1 MSGWIKLHRSLLEWE
16 WYDDVN
22 VMRLFLHCI
31 LKANH
36 KDKKHKGTLVLRGS
50 FLTGFDVLS
59 KETGLSVRQVRT
71 ALTKLESTSEVTRTA
86 TSKGQAVT
94 VVNYNK
100 YQNDDRQATSG
111 ATSNVTN
118 QRQASDK
125 PTTTNNKGNN
135 GNNGNNENNVSV
147 PHVHEPI
154 PKSFDSSIS
163 SAGEPLPQAKMT
175 MQQLMTK
182 VNGLRPAWA
191 KPTTWSHQE
200 QRTLHEGVDTQMM
213 ELEDHEWDM
222 LKTYLNTP
230 LQGAKGFWQPH
241 TRGKFCE
248 TFSDV
253 LSNLYRW
260 AEKTPH
266 LQKQLKPKSDPNDEL
281 ADFK

>member
-71 ALTKLESTSEVTRTA
+71 ALTKLESTSEVTRVA

-111 ATSNVTN
+111 ATSNMTN
-118 QRQASDK
+118 QRQATDK
-125 PTTTNNKGNN
+125 PTTTNK
-135 GNNGNNENNVSV
+135 NEKK
-147 PHVHEPI
+147 E
-154 PKSFDSSIS
+154 
-163 SAGEPLPQAKMT
+163 
-175 MQQLMTK
+175 
-182 VNGLRPAWA
+182 R
-191 KPTTWSHQE
+191 
-200 QRTLHEGVDTQMM
+200 M
-213 ELEDHEWDM
+213 EE
-222 LKTYLNTP
+222 TNTP
-230 LQGAKGFWQPH
+230 TQTRIGKLVKRRESTKWNDKENTAFRKLNPTEEDIAFLESKKYADHPYRRRDLITLLNNWGGELDRMNTPEHH
-241 TRGKFCE
+241 T
-248 TFSDV
+248 SQNV
-253 LSNLYRW
+253 
-260 AEKTPH
+260 TPV
-266 LQKQLKPKSDPNDEL
+266 QYGI
-281 ADFK
+281 